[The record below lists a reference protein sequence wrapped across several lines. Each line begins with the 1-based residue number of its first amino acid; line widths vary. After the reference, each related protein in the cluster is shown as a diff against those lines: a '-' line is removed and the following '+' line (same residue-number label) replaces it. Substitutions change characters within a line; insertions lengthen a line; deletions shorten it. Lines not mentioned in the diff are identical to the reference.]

1 MKAMLISYSKIS
13 NRYGF
18 CLLSLLTVLL
28 VHGCG
33 FFTSHGKW
41 GFIDR
46 RGNWVISPRF
56 DRPPGQFHSGMAPV
70 LTGDGYRFIDRN
82 GRIVERM
89 PKSDCELPEISEG
102 LTLCAKRKKTQ
113 QGRFHTSADFDY
125 TYVDTSGHTVIAP
138 EIVFGCGFH
147 EGLAGAQF
155 KGTKGRKRSMWGY
168 IDKTGNR
175 VIEDKFDSSGPFVN
189 GLAAVEVGAHF
200 EGSGGAGSFVGGKY
214 GYIDRSGRFVIQP
227 TLEKAGP
234 FSENG
239 LAAVGKGYINR
250 NGALKIKGPFYP
262 AGDFSEGVARA
273 ASENSKFGFIDKQG
287 KWVVS
292 PVWDSAD
299 SFSEGL
305 AGVGTNTG
313 AFDDEESRQ
322 WPIFKCGFVDRS
334 FKLVI
339 PQKFRAVRPFS
350 EGLAAAA
357 AE

>member
-1 MKAMLISYSKIS
+1 M
-13 NRYGF
+13 
-18 CLLSLLTVLL
+18 LSLLTVLL

-70 LTGDGYRFIDRN
+70 LTGDGYHFIDKN
-82 GRIVERM
+82 GRILERM

-113 QGRFHTSADFDY
+113 MRRYVTSADFNY
-125 TYVDTSGHTVIAP
+125 RYVDTSGRTVITP
-138 EIVFGCGFH
+138 EILAGHGFS
-147 EGLAGAQF
+147 EGLAGALF
-155 KGTKGRKRSMWGY
+155 EGAKGDKLSMWGY
-168 IDKTGNR
+168 IDKTGSR
-175 VIEDKFDSSGPFVN
+175 VIDGKFFSAGAFAH
-189 GLAAVEVGAHF
+189 GLAAVEVGARF
-200 EGSGGAGSFVGGKY
+200 EGRGGVGSWVGGKF

-239 LAAVGKGYINR
+239 LAAVGKGYIDR
-250 NGALKIKGPFYP
+250 NGAIKIKGPFYP
-262 AGDFSEGVARA
+262 AGDFSEGVAPA
-273 ASENSKFGFIDKQG
+273 ASEDFKFGFIDNQG

-305 AGVGTNTG
+305 AGVGTDTG

-322 WPIFKCGFVDRS
+322 WPIFKCGFVDKS